1 VVSLKLLEAKAYKE
15 VVNNFILYTR
25 WLLKAVE
32 TFKEAA
38 DLSRF
43 AKAVRVFDIYV
54 LNNLTIKKCRLNV
67 YLIDFKIVI
76 GS

>member
-1 VVSLKLLEAKAYKE
+1 MVGLKLLEAKAYKE
-15 VVNNFILYTR
+15 VINNFILYAR

-32 TFKEAA
+32 TFKKAV

-54 LNNLTIKKCRLNV
+54 LNNLTIKECRFNV
-67 YLIDFKIVI
+67 YLIDFKIII